1 MNQLLQQI
9 ARDPN
14 LLSAAVFGGS
24 LLIVGLIAVV
34 WLTLF
39 QQDERRLRRRL
50 ERLHAGP
57 RGGAHAA
64 KSAEATLVE
73 TVRRNKRDSSIA
85 SIDRLMKRLLPNLGI
100 LRLRLARSGWPLKI
114 GDFMLICLGLGAAAA
129 IGLGLAFGLPIWI
142 NACLGVVVG
151 VGLPNVLL
159 QRRITQRIKK
169 FTSLLP
175 EALDLIV
182 RGIRSGLPAT
192 EALKTIAE
200 EIQDPVGTEF
210 RLVTDQMKIGVA
222 MDEAMWATAKRL
234 AIPEFNFLV
243 ISLSIQQETG
253 GNLAEI
259 LEKLSDMVRRREQMR
274 LKIKAMSS
282 EARASAMIIGSL
294 PFIMAG
300 VISFVNPGYMNTLFT
315 DPRGWVMIAMGLTS
329 LLVGLGVMS
338 KMIKF
343 DI

>member
-1 MNQLLQQI
+1 MNALLQQI
-9 ARDPN
+9 VRDPN
-14 LLSAAVFGGS
+14 LLSATVFGGS
-24 LLIVGLIAVV
+24 LVIVGLVAAL

-39 QQDERRLRRRL
+39 QDDARRLRRRL
-50 ERLHAGP
+50 ERLQAGP
-57 RGGAHAA
+57 RGGRAA
-64 KSAEATLVE
+64 AGDQATPVE
-73 TVRRNKRDSSIA
+73 SVRRNKRDSSIA
-85 SIDRLMKRLLPNLGI
+85 SLDRLIKRLMPNVGI
-100 LRLRLARSGWPLKI
+100 LRLRLQRSGWRLKM
-114 GDFMLICLGLGAAAA
+114 GDFLLICLGIGFLTTAGMAFAFGFSFLISA
-129 IGLGLAFGLPIWI
+129 GLGIA
-142 NACLGVVVG
+142 LGI
-151 VGLPNVLL
+151 GLPNLAL
-159 QRRITQRIKK
+159 QRRIARRMKK
-169 FTSLLP
+169 FTTLLP

-192 EALKTIAE
+192 EALKTIGD

-210 RLVTDQMKIGVA
+210 RQVTDQMKIGVA

-234 AIPEFNFLV
+234 AIAEFNFLV

-274 LKIKAMSS
+274 LKVKAMSS

-300 VISFVNPGYMNTLFT
+300 VITFVNPGYMHTLFT
-315 DPRGWVMIAMGLTS
+315 DPRGWVMMGIGFSS
-329 LLVGLGVMS
+329 LAVGLGVMT